1 MEYKFDDEGYLL
13 PQMVRK
19 YELAFA
25 YNRHPYSFRREI
37 ENIIWVIPKKHYY
50 TADEVSKIQAELG
63 RLTIS
68 DFQNSKDRVERYLH
82 TLRVLAKKR
91 KFKQ

>member
-1 MEYKFDDEGYLL
+1 MEYKFDEEGFLL

-25 YNRHPYSFRREI
+25 YNRHPYNFRKEI
-37 ENIIWVIPKKHYY
+37 ENFLYVVPKKHYY
-50 TADEVSKIQAELG
+50 TAEEVGKIQQELG

-68 DFQNSKDRVERYLH
+68 DFQNSKPRVDRYLQ
-82 TLRVLAKKR
+82 TLRVIAKKR
-91 KFKQ
+91 KFR